1 MLSMPIPRRPPTID
15 SPSFLARF
23 PFLPQGDKWLKELLS
38 DNDINLDAL
47 IDGEWVEPIRIRGM
61 QRMLE
66 SIKLEEGVDSTTRQ
80 DIHESY
86 GQMVEGLGFYYAMI
100 VVCASFDERL
110 VKRWVEGEAS
120 RADKILGEL
129 TDSEAFDMVA
139 RTYLSDI
146 RIKTQES
153 AGGSIHASRPSKIVF
168 EIPMVDFIEISPRI
182 TGHYWNL
189 VNRPTRD
196 GWVIISEASGENS
209 QQRLARL
216 IKERIR
222 EVLVDRCKHNMDN
235 MDDEFAAKF
244 ADPVGK
250 MVAEL
255 QLQKSQEIEI
265 TAVHQGDWPPC
276 MTSAITDLSQ
286 GENVNHAGRRFLAN
300 MSRALALSIE
310 EAQSFFVNA
319 PDYNEET
326 TRYQLGHL
334 YEGEYT
340 PEKCQTLKMAARCP
354 VDQGIV
360 TDRLCQ
366 FEWLTHPL
374 KYVRAKQRRRA
385 RDENNTIAEGDQTSS
400 IAPQTNSQDNNS

>member
-1 MLSMPIPRRPPTID
+1 MPLPRRPPTID
-15 SPSFLARF
+15 SPSLLARF
-23 PFLPQGDKWLKELLS
+23 PFLPQGEDWLKGLLLDNGIEL
-38 DNDINLDAL
+38 DTL
-47 IDGEWVEPIRIRGM
+47 IEGEWVEPIRIRGT
-61 QRMLE
+61 QRMLQ
-66 SIKLEEGVDSTTRQ
+66 SIQLDEGVDSVTRH

-86 GQMVEGLGFYYAMI
+86 GQMVEGLGFYYAML
-100 VVCASFDERL
+100 VVCSSFDERL

-129 TDSEAFDMVA
+129 TDNETFELVA
-139 RTYLSDI
+139 KTYLSDI
-146 RIKTQES
+146 RIKTEET
-153 AGGSIHASRPSKIVF
+153 AGISIHTRRTTKIVY
-168 EIPMVDFIEISPRI
+168 EIPMLDFIEISPRI

-189 VNRPTRD
+189 VNRPILD
-196 GWVIISEASGENS
+196 GWVTMDEASGENS

-222 EVLVDRCKHNMDN
+222 EVLVDRCKINMDK
-235 MDDEFAAKF
+235 MDDEFTAKF

-255 QLQKSQEIEI
+255 QLQKSHDIEI
-265 TAVHQGDWPPC
+265 SAVHQGDWPPC
-276 MTSAITDLSQ
+276 MTSVISDLAQ

-300 MSRALALSIE
+300 MCRSLALSVE

-319 PDYNEET
+319 PDYNEGT

-340 PEKCQTLKMAARCP
+340 PEKCLTLKLHARCP
-354 VDQGIV
+354 IDQGLV
-360 TDRLCQ
+360 TERLCG

-374 KYVRAKQRRRA
+374 KFVRAKQRRRA
-385 RDENNTIAEGDQTSS
+385 RDEPLQPVAEVQENASTPS
-400 IAPQTNSQDNNS
+400 PVLSQDNDS

>member
-1 MLSMPIPRRPPTID
+1 MPLPRRPPTIE
-15 SPSFLARF
+15 SPSLLARF
-23 PFLPQGDKWLKELLS
+23 PFLPQGEAWLNSLLADNSIEL
-38 DNDINLDAL
+38 DTL
-47 IDGEWVEPIRIRGM
+47 IEGEWVEPIRIRGM
-61 QRMLE
+61 QRMLQ
-66 SIKLEEGVDSTTRQ
+66 SIQLDEGVDSVTRH

-86 GQMVEGLGFYYAMI
+86 GQMVEGLGFYYAML
-100 VVCASFDERL
+100 VVCSSFDERL

-129 TDSEAFDMVA
+129 TDDETFELVA

-146 RIKTQES
+146 RIKSQE
-153 AGGSIHASRPSKIVF
+153 AEGYSIHARKSTKIVF
-168 EIPMVDFIEISPRI
+168 EIPMVDFIELSPRI

-189 VNRPTRD
+189 VNRPILD
-196 GWVIISEASGENS
+196 GWVTMGEASGENS

-222 EVLVDRCKHNMDN
+222 EVLIERCKQNMEK

-244 ADPVGK
+244 AEPVGK

-255 QLQKSQEIEI
+255 QLQKSHNLEI

-276 MTSAITDLSQ
+276 MTSVISDLSQ

-300 MSRALALSIE
+300 MCRALALSVD
-310 EAQSFFVNA
+310 EAQAFFVNA

-340 PEKCQTLKMAARCP
+340 PEKCLTLKLHARCP
-354 VDQGIV
+354 IDQGLV
-360 TDRLCQ
+360 SDRLCG

-385 RDENNTIAEGDQTSS
+385 RDEPPQPIAEGEEIAINTSQ
-400 IAPQTNSQDNNS
+400 ATSQDNDS